1 MLFRLITLAFCA
13 NPYYFGIADDLV
25 SFPDAPPLD
34 FDDRMFPGLSPKN
47 CEGIG

>member
-1 MLFRLITLAFCA
+1 MLFRLITPAVLANSYCL
-13 NPYYFGIADDLV
+13 GIADDLV